1 MGVENV
7 ERGASPKVSKTDG
20 CYIVLLNPTHLI
32 HPYSSYILLYSSG
45 FKMPCFIPIHH
56 IAAWNRCLTW
66 NLEGGL
72 SLLARGTVT
81 WKASLQ
87 IRGTLSK
94 SNVAMGN
101 HPRMVNCPLSCW
113 ITRVYPLKKI
123 NKIPWTA
130 NAQVKWMR
138 DVQPCHLCQII
149 SCLHHTKVRAVVAGT
164 QLNCLNVKG
173 ILWIQMV
180 EFRVS

>member
-1 MGVENV
+1 MLYPHPPYCSVEPLPDV
-7 ERGASPKVSKTDG
+7 ELGRRVVASG
-20 CYIVLLNPTHLI
+20 
-32 HPYSSYILLYSSG
+32 
-45 FKMPCFIPIHH
+45 
-56 IAAWNRCLTW
+56 TW
-66 NLEGGL
+66 NSDMKGFPADPWNSFEIKRGNGKSSTNGEL
-72 SLLARGTVT
+72 SIVMLDYQSV
-81 WKASLQ
+81 
-87 IRGTLSK
+87 
-94 SNVAMGN
+94 
-101 HPRMVNCPLSCW
+101 PP
-113 ITRVYPLKKI
+113 KKI